1 MAEVDQGSRLRASG
15 LPPGTRLGR
24 YTLMRRFAVGGMA
37 ELYLV
42 HQRGAEGFG
51 KIVALKRI
59 LPHLA
64 ANPEFTHMF
73 LDEARLAAAL
83 DHPHIVHVLDFGEN
97 DGEHYLTMEYVH
109 GRHLLD
115 VLRAQSGRPL
125 PLDVA
130 VHIVG
135 AVARALHHVHERRGP
150 DGRAQGLVH
159 RDVSPSNVLVSYEGT
174 VKLTDFGIAKAVDLT
189 SATRT
194 GTFKGKL
201 GYASPEQVR
210 GEPIDRRSDIF
221 ALGILLY
228 ETTTGVRTFAGPNE
242 FAVLGRVAR
251 GDWVPPEEV
260 DPDYPEPLR
269 AVVARALAHDPAE
282 RFPTADALA
291 HELDELARS
300 LGLRTSPSRVRE
312 LMRESFGEPPPIA
325 ADDELELATREPTV
339 VAPQAL
345 AAPPPARGARSVLV
359 PWIGAAAVV
368 SGVLAWV
375 ALRPEASSA
384 PPAAPPSARVDEPRA
399 DPVPASVRA
408 KEDAVAAP
416 IVVPAP
422 IVLPG
427 PPATEERGE
436 APVADPP
443 QAERAAEPAPPPA
456 PSARA
461 TTKSR
466 RKRTK
471 RPRAKAPAPTSKTG
485 LEDLYP
491 PGHGR

>member
-1 MAEVDQGSRLRASG
+1 VDEASRQRASG

-37 ELYLV
+37 ELYLA
-42 HQRGAEGFG
+42 HQKGAEGFG

-64 ANPEFTHMF
+64 ANPEFTAMF

-83 DHPHIVHVLDFGEN
+83 DHPHIVHVLDFGES

-115 VLRAQSGRPL
+115 VLRAQSGKAL
-125 PLDVA
+125 AIDVA
-130 VHIVG
+130 LQVVG
-135 AVARALHHVHERRGP
+135 AVARALHHVHELRGP

-251 GDWVPPEEV
+251 GDWVPPEEI
-260 DPDYPEPLR
+260 DPAYPPELR
-269 AVVARALAHDPAE
+269 AIVARALAHDPDE
-282 RFPTADALA
+282 RYPTADALA
-291 HELDELARS
+291 HEIDELARAMD
-300 LGLRTSPSRVRE
+300 LRTSPSRVRE
-312 LMRESFGEPPPIA
+312 LMHATFGDAPPIA
-325 ADDELELATREPTV
+325 ADDELRLATRDPTV
-339 VAPQAL
+339 VAATSTVGELQRD
-345 AAPPPARGARSVLV
+345 RGARGVLL
-359 PWIGAAAVV
+359 PWIGAAAIV

-375 ALRPEASSA
+375 ALRPAASPTPPARPAEARASDPVAEPA
-384 PPAAPPSARVDEPRA
+384 PVPAAVAAPAAP
-399 DPVPASVRA
+399 
-408 KEDAVAAP
+408 P

-422 IVLPG
+422 IVLP
-427 PPATEERGE
+427 ASNL
-436 APVADPP
+436 
-443 QAERAAEPAPPPA
+443 EPAPAPAQPEAAPA
-456 PSARA
+456 PERPRTSSK
-461 TTKSR
+461 TR
-466 RKRTK
+466 RKRAK
-471 RPRAKAPAPTSKTG
+471 KPRAKASAPAPKSG

-491 PGHGR
+491 PGHRR